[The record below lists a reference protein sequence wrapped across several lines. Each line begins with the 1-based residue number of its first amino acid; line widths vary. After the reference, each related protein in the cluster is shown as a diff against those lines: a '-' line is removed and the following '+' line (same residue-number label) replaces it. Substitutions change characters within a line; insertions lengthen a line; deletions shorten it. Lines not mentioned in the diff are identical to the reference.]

1 MTTGVVMM
9 HMGGPWT
16 LDDVQPFL
24 HRLFDDIIELPG
36 GRVLRPLLARAR
48 APRVRR
54 QYEAIGGGSPQ
65 RDWAVRQA
73 AAVAAEL
80 DAISA
85 RTGPHQVYPAFRY
98 AEPSADTV
106 LERMRADGVRRAVAF
121 PQYPHN
127 SATTTGTSLADLW
140 RAVART
146 GLAEAF
152 DWEVIDRWPTH
163 PAYIDALA
171 ETVREGLDGF
181 GWPDTVPVLFSAHSL
196 PVRTVER
203 GESYPLESAAT
214 VRAVMDRLAVPN
226 PYLLSYQSKVGPMR
240 WLGPGTADTVE
251 RLAAQGATRVLIV
264 AVSFTCDHVETLWE
278 LDVELAE
285 TARRAGITEL
295 RRAPALN
302 DRPAFTHALARI
314 VADRL
319 AVRSPTWDLQPESLE
334 PEKK

>member
-9 HMGGPWT
+9 NMGGPWT
-16 LDDVQPFL
+16 LDDVEPFL
-24 HRLFDDIIELPG
+24 HRLFEDIIELPA
-36 GRVLRPLLARAR
+36 RWVLRPLLVRAR

-65 RDWAVRQA
+65 RDWTTRQA
-73 AAVAAEL
+73 AAMAAEL
-80 DAISA
+80 DAISPG
-85 RTGPHQVYPAFRY
+85 TGPHLVYPTFRY
-98 AEPSADTV
+98 AEPSAETV

-121 PQYPHN
+121 PQYPHC

-140 RAVART
+140 RAVARA
-146 GLAEAF
+146 GLDESF
-152 DWEVIDRWPTH
+152 DWDVIDRWPTH

-171 ETVREGLDGF
+171 ETVRKGLDAF
-181 GWPDTVPVLFSAHSL
+181 ARPEAVPVLFSAHSL
-196 PVRTVER
+196 PIRTVAR

-226 PYLLSYQSKVGPMR
+226 PYLLAYQSKVGPMR
-240 WLGPGTADTVE
+240 WLGPSTADTVE
-251 RLAAQGATRVLIV
+251 RLAAHGATRLLLV
-264 AVSFTCDHVETLWE
+264 AVSFICDHLETLWE

-302 DRPAFTHALARI
+302 DRPAFTRALARI

-319 AVRSPTWDLQPESLE
+319 AVKSPTREAGTRE
-334 PEKK
+334 EMKK